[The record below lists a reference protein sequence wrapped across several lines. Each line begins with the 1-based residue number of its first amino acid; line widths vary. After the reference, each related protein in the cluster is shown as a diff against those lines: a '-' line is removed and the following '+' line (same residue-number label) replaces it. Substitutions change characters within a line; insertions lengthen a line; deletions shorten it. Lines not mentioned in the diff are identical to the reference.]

1 MTRSALRPAAA
12 RRAQAAP
19 HTDLIGGAGGAGVL
33 SQALHLVQRAGVRGV
48 ADRRRGRRPEL
59 VTAGEQERCDRAPV
73 GEDRRREV
81 GRGGAIVT
89 RLGACGKGG
98 GVAAEPSA
106 ARSPMSN
113 WATVAPTRIPSR
125 CAGCWDRAEFSGEQ
139 LVEAALRRRVEGGQD
154 VMGGLIGGGVRPRV
168 TGRRHREQVGLAY
181 VGDGDHRVV
190 LGRLQNGETAGRWI
204 VAGCRPG
211 VPSRVIS
218 SRFQSMTDCPDP
230 GWNAACAGTVLAAGP
245 GWPRARDRPCRRPT
259 QRRPVKAHV
268 ILRIRV
274 LSVTPDGSANRWL
287 DRTPRLPLIRV
298 VDGQRSP
305 KTTTLCSACGSR
317 LLPGASTTT
326 DSGGAEVNAPG
337 MRIGPPARVALARR
351 IPESR
356 PGALGRDHC

>member
-33 SQALHLVQRAGVRGV
+33 SQALHLVQRAGVRGA
-48 ADRRRGRRPEL
+48 ADPWWGRRLEL

-168 TGRRHREQVGLAY
+168 TGRRHREQVGPVDDRLPGSGLERC
-181 VGDGDHRVV
+181 VRRDRSS
-190 LGRLQNGETAGRWI
+190 GRAWVAASAGPAMPTA
-204 VAGCRPG
+204 
-211 VPSRVIS
+211 
-218 SRFQSMTDCPDP
+218 
-230 GWNAACAGTVLAAGP
+230 NAAAAGK
-245 GWPRARDRPCRRPT
+245 GPCDLTHPC
-259 QRRPVKAHV
+259 
-268 ILRIRV
+268 
-274 LSVTPDGSANRWL
+274 
-287 DRTPRLPLIRV
+287 PLCYTR
-298 VDGQRSP
+298 
-305 KTTTLCSACGSR
+305 
-317 LLPGASTTT
+317 
-326 DSGGAEVNAPG
+326 
-337 MRIGPPARVALARR
+337 RIGEPVA
-351 IPESR
+351 
-356 PGALGRDHC
+356 